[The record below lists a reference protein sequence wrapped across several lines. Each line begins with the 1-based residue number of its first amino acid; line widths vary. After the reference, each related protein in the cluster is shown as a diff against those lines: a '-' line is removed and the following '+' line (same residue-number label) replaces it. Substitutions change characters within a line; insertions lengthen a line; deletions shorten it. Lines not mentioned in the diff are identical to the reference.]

1 MTHDMDISV
10 QELKQ
15 RLDEG
20 TAPKIIDVRE
30 SWEYDAD
37 HIDAE
42 NIPMGQVPGQ
52 LDELGAWK
60 YQELVVCCR
69 SGGRSGNIATFLRS
83 AGFSNVRNLTG
94 GMLAWKAN
102 IDPRFNVE

>member
-1 MTHDMDISV
+1 MDISV
-10 QELKQ
+10 QELKE

-20 TAPKIIDVRE
+20 RAPKIIDVRE
-30 SWEYDAD
+30 TWEYEND

-42 NIPMGQVPGQ
+42 NIPMGMVPEQ
-52 LDELGAWK
+52 LETLSAYKD
-60 YQELVVCCR
+60 QELVVCCR
-69 SGGRSGNIATFLRS
+69 SGGRSGNIANFLRS
-83 AGFSNVRNLTG
+83 AGFTQVRNLTG